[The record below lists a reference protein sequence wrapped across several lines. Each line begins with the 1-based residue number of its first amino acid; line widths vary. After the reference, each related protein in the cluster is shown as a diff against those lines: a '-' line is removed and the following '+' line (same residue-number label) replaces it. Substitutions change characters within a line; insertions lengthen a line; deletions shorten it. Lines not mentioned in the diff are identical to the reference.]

1 MHFRISKPLALL
13 ARYWFPLA
21 LIALLVLAIP
31 GFVLYALNLAGQQEP
46 VNRQL
51 EDSFKLSYHIP
62 IPWWAGLLLLLI
74 PLVVLLL
81 YFLKLKRRPLAVP
94 STFLWRKSIEDL
106 HVNSLLQWLRQN
118 VLLLLQMLA
127 LLALIYGIMAF
138 RFHGRTAEGK
148 HYIIMIDNSASMA
161 ATDQEPTRLEWSKAE
176 ADKEID
182 SYGDNDFGMII
193 VFNSS
198 AEILQ
203 SYTNQRGLLHRAVA
217 SIEQTQRP
225 TRIDEALSLADSLA
239 NPVRSAENEI
249 SRPANEQPGKERTYA
264 AAEGVPAEVHLFSD
278 GRFPPVPDFSLGNLN
293 LNFHVAGQVVL
304 EAATGKEEPKL
315 KPAPESADN
324 IGLVTFNARR
334 DEADPRRLLVFA
346 TVMNYRGSPVRSKIQ
361 LDVRINGQ
369 LKGVYEKQV
378 DVPARQM
385 KEEKAGEGKEPV
397 ITDTP
402 GEGSV
407 NFDLED
413 LDDRTEVVLHARLV
427 NYELSYEGGRPVAGE
442 KIRDKFP
449 LDDEGWLVVG
459 VVRKARILIVG
470 RANEPLS
477 AFFDDEATREVAD
490 VTYLSP
496 GDLEKDAYQKDARNG
511 NYDLIIFDRC
521 GPADEKDMPRSN
533 TFFIGYAP
541 PPWKLSRDAKQP
553 VASDTAAKTAQK
565 ITAPRITGWLTK
577 HPVLR
582 YLAALHEVGIAEAFQ
597 MNDLPQ
603 RTPRLIETGNNI
615 PIMLTLNRDSFT
627 DLVMTFSLLTDDE
640 AARWNTDWPLKPSFP
655 LFLRNVLYTLGNVS
669 DAAYEENVQPGQVKT
684 IRPDKAVRRVDIT
697 GPDNKGQSLGQD
709 DRQPKAAFAFG
720 ATDQVGIYQAKW
732 DGGQRSFAVNLLDPE
747 ESNIEPRP
755 IIQIGAER
763 LSAGQQTT
771 PPRELWKWFALAALL
786 LLLLEWYIYNR
797 RVYV

>member
-1 MHFRISKPLALL
+1 MQLNISKPLSFLT
-13 ARYWFPLA
+13 RFWFPVA
-21 LIALLVLAIP
+21 LIALLLLAIP
-31 GFVLYALNLAGQQEP
+31 GFLLYALNLAGQQDP

-94 STFLWRKSIEDL
+94 STFLWKKSIEDL

-118 VLLLLQMLA
+118 VLLLLQILT
-127 LLALIYGIMAF
+127 LLALIYSVMAF

-161 ATDQEPTRLEWSKAE
+161 ATDQAPTRLEWSKAE

-182 SYGDNDFGMII
+182 SYGDNDYGMII

-203 SYTNQRGLLHRAVA
+203 SYTNQRALLHRAVA

-239 NPVRSAENEI
+239 NPVRSAENEA

-264 AAEGVPAEVHLFSD
+264 TAEGVPAEVHLFSD
-278 GRFPPVPDFSLGNLN
+278 GRFPTVPDFNLGNLN
-293 LNFHVAGQVVL
+293 VNFHVAGQVVL
-304 EAATGKEEPKL
+304 EAPSGKGEPKL

-334 DEADPRRLLVFA
+334 DEADPRKLLVFA
-346 TVMNYRGSPVRSKIQ
+346 TVMNYRDSPARSKIQ
-361 LDVRINGQ
+361 LDVQINGQ

-378 DVPARQM
+378 QLDARQV
-385 KEEKAGEGKEPV
+385 KEEKAGEDKEPV
-397 ITDTP
+397 ITDSP

-413 LDDRTEVVLHARLV
+413 LDDRTEVVLHARLA
-427 NYELSYEGGRPVAGE
+427 NYELSGD

-449 LDDEGWLVVG
+449 LDNEAWLVVG

-470 RANEPLS
+470 RPNEPLG
-477 AFFDDEATREVAD
+477 AFFSDEATREVAE
-490 VTYLSP
+490 VRFLSP
-496 GDLEKDAYQKDARNG
+496 EDLQKDEYQKDARNG
-511 NYDLIIFDRC
+511 AYDLVIFDRC
-521 GPADEKDMPRSN
+521 GPAEEKDMPRSN
-533 TFFIGYAP
+533 TFFIGYPP
-541 PPWKLSRDAKQP
+541 PPWKLNNVFSRDAKQGAP
-553 VASDTAAKTAQK
+553 DPTSKTVEK
-565 ITAPRITGWLTK
+565 VTAPRITGWLTK
-577 HPVLR
+577 HPILR
-582 YLAALHEVGIAEAFQ
+582 YLAALHEVGIAEAFK

-603 RTPRLIETGNNI
+603 RTPKLIETGNNVA
-615 PIMLTLNRDSFT
+615 IMVTLNRESFT
-627 DLVMTFSLLTDDE
+627 DLVMTFPLLTDDE
-640 AARWNTDWPLKPSFP
+640 ASRWNTDWPLKPSFP
-655 LFLRNVLYTLGNVS
+655 LFLRNVLYVLGNVS
-669 DAAYEENVQPGQVKT
+669 DAAYEENVRPGEVKT
-684 IRPDKAVRRVDIT
+684 IRPDKAVQRMSIMA
-697 GPDNKGQSLGQD
+697 PDNQSQTLGD
-709 DRQPKAAFAFG
+709 DRQAKAAFPFG
-720 ATDQVGIYQAKW
+720 ATDRVGVYQAKW
-732 DGGQRSFAVNLLDPE
+732 EGGQRSFAVNLLDPE

-755 IIQIGAER
+755 SIQIGNEV
-763 LSAGQQTT
+763 LTAGQQSA
-771 PPRELWKWFALAALL
+771 PPRELWKWFALVALL